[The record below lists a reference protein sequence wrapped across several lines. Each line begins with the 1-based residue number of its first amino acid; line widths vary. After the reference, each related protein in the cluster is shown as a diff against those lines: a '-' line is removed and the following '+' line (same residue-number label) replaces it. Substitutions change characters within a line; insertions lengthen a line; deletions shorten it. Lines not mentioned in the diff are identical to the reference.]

1 MGKIKNITPEER
13 EKALALI
20 RKCGF
25 EETENNINY
34 YVRMQRDSKRHRE
47 EKEIPSEKSPIENK
61 ADGVQVLTPNE
72 GKKVVRIAK
81 AGRWIIFFA
90 IILTFVKAGF
100 GFSFWWYIYLFLLAL
115 VAIGFW
121 GVTIP
126 DSGCIEKTYDS
137 NDVSIT
143 KTFSWIGIIM
153 LVILYLWGPLNPNF
167 VKRGGESGSYRND
180 QVSKTSWTCVV
191 CNKSFE
197 YYEDEIGEHNKWKY
211 WSGDKI
217 CYDCYK
223 LRKSVNDALKK
234 NNSPYAN
241 YNQ

>member
-34 YVRMQRDSKRHRE
+34 YVRMQRDSKKHRG
-47 EKEIPSEKSPIENK
+47 EKEISSEESPNENK
-61 ADGVQVLTPNE
+61 ADGVRVLTPKDE
-72 GKKVVRIAK
+72 KKVVRIAK

-100 GFSFWWYIYLFLLAL
+100 GFSFWWYIYLILLAL
-115 VAIGFW
+115 VAIAFW

-126 DSGCIEKTYDS
+126 DSDSKAKTYDS
-137 NDVSIT
+137 NDVSII
-143 KTFSWIGIIM
+143 KTLSLIGGVM
-153 LVILYLWGPLNPNF
+153 LVILYLWGPLNSNF
-167 VKRGGESGSYRND
+167 VKRGDGGGSYGND
-180 QVSKTSWTCVV
+180 MVSKTTWTCEV

-217 CYDCYK
+217 CINCYNF
-223 LRKSVNDALKK
+223 RKSVNDALKE